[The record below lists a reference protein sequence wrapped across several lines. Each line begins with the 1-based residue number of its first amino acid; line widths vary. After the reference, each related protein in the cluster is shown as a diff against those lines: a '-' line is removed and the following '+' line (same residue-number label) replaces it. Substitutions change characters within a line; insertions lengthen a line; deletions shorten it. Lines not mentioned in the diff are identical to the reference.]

1 MLCQFVDVARC
12 QFSSFSEHINE
23 LEYTYTLYFELF
35 FLVDIPVAFIMAMV
49 DRHVLRNSDSDVGSS
64 TIMLRICNIRA
75 SIHVHMHQRDT
86 EELLELEV
94 E

>member
-1 MLCQFVDVARC
+1 
-12 QFSSFSEHINE
+12 
-23 LEYTYTLYFELF
+23 
-35 FLVDIPVAFIMAMV
+35 MAMV